1 MHQISMAVEKQ
12 LLQSPAESHAVTV
25 VPVEGRA
32 LWREFH
38 RLPYG
43 LYKDDPN
50 WVAPLLLERK
60 LHFEAAHNPFFQHAK
75 AAFWLALRDG
85 VPVGRITAQIDAL
98 HLAQHNDATGH
109 FGFIEAIDD
118 PAVFEALLGTAESW
132 LASEGMRRS
141 VGPVSFAMWDEPGL
155 LVEGFDTPPN
165 VMMGHALP
173 YYQNRITAAG
183 YSQVQD
189 LLAYEYPIHKQHSE
203 EIQRII
209 TRAKQKHQI
218 RLRPGRLDRKNF
230 PAEIEL
236 IRDIM
241 NDAWSENWGF
251 VPMTKAEIEDQA
263 MVFKYLLRPDAL
275 VIAEYDGEVA
285 GFGIMFPNLNE
296 ANRDLGGRLLPFG
309 FAKMLWRLKVSGVR
323 SGRLALMGV
332 RKKWWT
338 SPVGAIMALLIIEQA
353 KTSDFARPGARAEL
367 SWILDSNE
375 RVKRVLAFFGATI
388 IKRYRIYEKPLSGNS
403 AAGDH

>member
-1 MHQISMAVEKQ
+1 MPMAAEKH
-12 LLQSPAESHAVTV
+12 LHRSPAKTHAVTV

-38 RLPYG
+38 HLPYG
-43 LYKDDPN
+43 LYKNDPN

-60 LHFEAAHNPFFQHAK
+60 IHFDKIKNPFFQHAK
-75 AAFWLALRDG
+75 AAFWIAHRDG
-85 VPVGRITAQIDAL
+85 IPVGRITAQIDAL

-132 LASEGMRRS
+132 LASQGMRRS
-141 VGPVSFAMWDEPGL
+141 VGPISFAMWDEPGL
-155 LVEGFDTPPN
+155 LVEGFDRPPN

-173 YYQNRITAAG
+173 YYERRITAQG
-183 YSQVQD
+183 YSQVQY
-189 LLAYEYPIHKQHSE
+189 LLAYEYPIHRPHSQDIE
-203 EIQRII
+203 RII
-209 TRAKQKHQI
+209 SRARQKHRF
-218 RLRPGRLDRKNF
+218 RLRPGRMDRKNF

-236 IRDIM
+236 ILDIM

-251 VPMTKAEIEDQA
+251 VPMTKAEIEDMA
-263 MVFKYLLRPDAL
+263 VVFKFLLRPDAL
-275 VIAEYDGEVA
+275 VIAEYDGEAA
-285 GFGIMFPNLNE
+285 GFGMMIPNVNE
-296 ANRDLGGRLLPFG
+296 AIRDLGGRLLPFG

-332 RKKWWT
+332 RRKWWT
-338 SPVGAIMALLIIEQA
+338 SPIGAIMALLIIEQA
-353 KTSDFARPGARAEL
+353 KTSDFARPGVHAEL

-375 RVKRVLAFFGATI
+375 RVKRVLAFFGATV
-388 IKRYRIYEKPLSGNS
+388 IKRYRIYEKALPENS
-403 AAGDH
+403 AVGGR